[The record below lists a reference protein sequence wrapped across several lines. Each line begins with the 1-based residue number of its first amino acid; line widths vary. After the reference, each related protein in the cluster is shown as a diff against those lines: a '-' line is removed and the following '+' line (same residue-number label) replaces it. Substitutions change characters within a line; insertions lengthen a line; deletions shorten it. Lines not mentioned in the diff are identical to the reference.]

1 MMNRAEIEH
10 CLESEG
16 SLPWDHAWPRKDV
29 DGLVQE
35 VTPDRTQALR
45 VESYRVVQPF
55 GTFFSQNKRIVS
67 VAGCLQLSC
76 GHGFET

>member
-10 CLESEG
+10 CPESEG
-16 SLPWDHAWPRKDV
+16 SLPWDHAWPRKNV

-35 VTPDRTQALR
+35 VTLDCTHALR

-55 GTFFSQNKRIVS
+55 GTFFSQNERIVS
-67 VAGCLQLSC
+67 VAGCFQLSC
-76 GHGFET
+76 GHRIGT